1 MIYGTI
7 EGVRIPVARLMLGT
21 MIVTTEERERSYRLL
36 DDALELGFT
45 ALDTAHVYAGG
56 DSERCIGDWMRDR
69 GVRNSVVVES
79 KGAHPNGDRKR
90 VTPYD
95 IGADLLDSLARLRT
109 DSIDI
114 YLLHRDD
121 PDVPVGEIV
130 DALWEHLQ
138 AGRIASYGGSNWTH
152 ARVQAA
158 NDYARSNGRAP
169 FAASS
174 PNYGL
179 AEQVADP
186 WGANS
191 GSVTLSGPENAEARA
206 WYADTGLP
214 VLAWSSLGRGFF
226 SGRFGRADLESKS
239 DLLDGAATR
248 AYLHESNLQRL
259 DRVEELAGER
269 GCTVPQMAMAY
280 VLAGS
285 MNTYPIVGAANRDE
299 LVANDAALSIKLSDA
314 ERAWLNL
321 ESDGRD

>member
-299 LVANDAALSIKLSDA
+299 LDANDAALSIKLSDA
-314 ERAWLNL
+314 ECAWLNL

>member
-69 GVRNSVVVES
+69 GVRDSVVVES

-95 IGADLLDSLARLRT
+95 IGADLLDSLARLQT

-152 ARVQAA
+152 VRVQAA
-158 NDYARSNGRAP
+158 NDYALANGRAP

-179 AEQVADP
+179 AEQVEDP

-206 WYADTGLP
+206 WYADDGLP

-226 SGRFGRADLESKS
+226 SGRFGRADLESKA

-248 AYLHESNLQRL
+248 AYLHESNVERL

-314 ERAWLNL
+314 ECAWLNL